1 MILEDYLTYTKHSE
15 SPESY
20 HIWTYLSMVAGIVG
34 KRCWLEFNYFNVF
47 PNMYIVLVS
56 LPGVGKKSTAI
67 RIGEKCVLDSEA
79 PVAITRD
86 AITPQ
91 ALIMELE
98 AAFTIFDTP
107 AGKKYG
113 SSSLT
118 VFSSELVT
126 LIGGNVAMIEFLTDI
141 YDSGKKWEYKTK
153 GSGKFTINNPCLNVI
168 SCVTTDIF
176 CNRIVKD
183 AVSGGFI
190 SRSLMIYDPHIKVIS
205 PFAMPTAEELEARER
220 VVNRFTELK
229 NIYGQVHFTPEAKDY
244 YEQWYHEEFSKL
256 KKATQH
262 IEFNSRKHIH
272 VAKAAMLMAISELQL
287 EIDVYTLK
295 AAIELLRRV
304 EHNMK
309 FIYLSAGASKFS
321 EVYLKILSALN
332 TMDSITESEILAVF
346 MKDLTLEEFTDQI
359 EMLVRVGFITV
370 GINGNDKV
378 LRITNKGR
386 EIFADYN

>member
-229 NIYGQVHFTPEAKDY
+229 DIYGQVYFTPEAKDY

>member
-1 MILEDYLTYTKHSE
+1 MILEDYLAYTKHSE

-20 HIWTYLSMVAGIVG
+20 HIWTFLSMISAVVG

-47 PNMYIVLVS
+47 PNMYIILVS

-67 RIGEKCVLDSEA
+67 RIGEKCIVDSEA
-79 PVAITRD
+79 DVAITRD

-91 ALIMELE
+91 ALILELE
-98 AAFTIFDTP
+98 AAFTLFDTP

-153 GSGKFTINNPCLNVI
+153 GAGKFTINNPCLNVI

-176 CNRIVKD
+176 CNRISKD

-190 SRSLMIYDPHIKVIS
+190 SRSLVIYDPQIKVIS
-205 PFAMPTAEELEARER
+205 PFKMPTKDELAARAN
-220 VVNRFTELK
+220 VVTRFSAIK
-229 NIYGQVHFTPEAKDY
+229 DMYGEVKFTPEAKTY
-244 YEQWYHEEFSKL
+244 YEEWYQAEFSKL
-256 KKATQH
+256 KKTTQH

-272 VAKAAMLMAISELQL
+272 VAKTAMLLAISEMTL

-295 AAIELLRRV
+295 MAIELLKRV

-321 EVYLKILSALN
+321 ETYLKILSALN
-332 TMDSITESEILAVF
+332 AVDHITEEEILAVF
-346 MKDLTLEEFTDQI
+346 MKDLTLDEFTDQV
-359 EMLVRVGFITV
+359 EMLMRVGFITV
-370 GINGNDKV
+370 GIDGDK
-378 LRITNKGR
+378 RILKITPKGQ
-386 EIFADYN
+386 EIFADYV

>member
-1 MILEDYLTYTKHSE
+1 MILEDYLEYTKHSE

-20 HIWTYLSMVAGIVG
+20 HVWTYLSMVSAIVG
-34 KRCWLEFNYFNVF
+34 KRCWMEFNYFNVF

-67 RIGEKCVLDSEA
+67 RIGEKCLTDADVN
-79 PVAITRD
+79 VTITRD

-91 ALIMELE
+91 ALIIELE
-98 AAFTIFDTP
+98 EALSIFDTP
-107 AGKKYG
+107 GGKKYA

-126 LIGGNVAMIEFLTDI
+126 LIGGNVSMIEFLTDI
-141 YDSGKKWEYKTK
+141 YDSGKIWEYKTK
-153 GSGKFTINNPCLNVI
+153 GSGKFTITNPCLNVI

-205 PFAMPTAEELEARER
+205 PFAMPSSKELAARER
-220 VVNRFTELK
+220 VVERFQSIAD
-229 NIYGQVHFTPEAKDY
+229 IYGEVTFTKEAKDY
-244 YEQWYHEEFSKL
+244 FEEWYHTEFSKL
-256 KKATQH
+256 KKTTQH

-272 VAKAAMLMAISELQL
+272 VAKAAMLLAISELTL
-287 EIDVYTLK
+287 KIDVPILV
-295 AAIELLRRV
+295 AAIELLKRV
-304 EHNMK
+304 EHNMR

-321 EVYLKILSALN
+321 EIYLKILSALN
-332 TMDSITESEILAVF
+332 AVDNITEDEILTVF
-346 MKDLTLEEFTDQI
+346 MKDLTLDEFTEQI

-370 GINGNDKV
+370 GIDGSRKV
-378 LRITNKGR
+378 LRITPKGK
-386 EIFADYN
+386 EIFADYS